1 MYYWHEYHKSF
12 FSFCCVHGGQSQA
25 KHLQSW
31 WLVLQ
36 QSGSLEKEDTC
47 QWRISSNLIQGE
59 WQVNSLIIHPKRTFL
74 WQLSRY
80 SSLLYGFY
88 MRLSLYD
95 SEGWI
100 ISQLANFA
108 KVFLL
113 DVILNLLLIFVGVLN
128 LLQWLI
134 SRLASEW
141 RTVQCSC
148 WPGNCFFWKTTITFV
163 IQLT

>member
-1 MYYWHEYHKSF
+1 MNTINP
-12 FSFCCVHGGQSQA
+12 FSPFVVFMEVNL
-25 KHLQSW
+25 KLNIF
-31 WLVLQ
+31 
-36 QSGSLEKEDTC
+36 SLDGWC
-47 QWRISSNLIQGE
+47 YSNLGLWREKTPASGGDPAILFK
-59 WQVNSLIIHPKRTFL
+59 VNNDKSIDWLST
-74 WQLSRY
+74 QLSRY

-88 MRLSLYD
+88 TSLSLYY

-100 ISQLANFA
+100 VSQLANFA

-134 SRLASEW
+134 GRLAREW